1 MSFMESIQGAIAE
14 AAEQTNMNEAQKG
27 GGDGP
32 RTPDAGLTRL
42 RFISYIELGTHEDE
56 WQGQKKKKKL
66 VKLQFELSGPKHPV
80 LELEDGRKIPFVIT
94 ITENVS
100 LNEKANFYKLFKR
113 MNHTGQFTHMA
124 QMLGHEFLGT
134 VVHVVKGEGADKR
147 TYANLRDD
155 GGYTIRPPYVEDPET
170 GESRKIEVQQN
181 LTPLKCFL
189 FEYATK
195 DMWDSIFIDG
205 RWDDKKNDKGEVI
218 SEGRSKNVYQDQ
230 IKAALDFSSS
240 PIADILFSNV
250 GELDLPDAE
259 KPGRTEEGKAGA
271 QADPL
276 EGVA

>member
-1 MSFMESIQGAIAE
+1 MSFMESIQAAINE

-32 RTPDAGLTRL
+32 RLPDAGLTRL

-56 WQGQKKKKKL
+56 WQGQKKRKKL
-66 VKLQFELSGPKHPV
+66 VKLQFELSGPKHPP
-80 LELEDGRKIPFVIT
+80 LELEDGRKIPLVIT
-94 ITENVS
+94 ITENIS

-124 QMLGHEFLGT
+124 QMLGSEFLGT
-134 VVHVVKGEGADKR
+134 VVHVSKGEGADKK

-170 GESRKIEVQQN
+170 GESRKIEVQPP
-181 LTPLKCFL
+181 LTPLRCFL
-189 FEYATK
+189 FANATK

-205 RWDDKKNDKGEVI
+205 TWDPKKNDKGEVI
-218 SEGRSKNVYQDQ
+218 SEGRSKNIYQEQ
-230 IKAALDFSSS
+230 IKAALDFAGS
-240 PIADILFSNV
+240 PISDILF
-250 GELDLPDAE
+250 GELDLPNAE
-259 KPGRTEEGKAGA
+259 KPERTEEGKAGA
-271 QADPL
+271 AADPL